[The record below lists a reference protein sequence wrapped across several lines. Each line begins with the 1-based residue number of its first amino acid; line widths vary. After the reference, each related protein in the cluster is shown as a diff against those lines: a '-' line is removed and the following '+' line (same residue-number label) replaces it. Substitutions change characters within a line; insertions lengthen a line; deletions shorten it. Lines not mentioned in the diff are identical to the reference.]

1 MCVNWRAAL
10 IVDRQSMLMHG
21 RMRIV
26 ELLLGEAGQPGLI
39 GRATLERGEDLVL
52 PGLLQILGVR
62 MVDRVWYWI
71 WHVLASRH
79 RQPSSFL
86 PAGLHVWGFRIH
98 QVIRGKEGLMR
109 VLPTGH
115 SVANRADIRLVTNS
129 LLLEDSGEIFVSLE
143 TLVFSLIAR

>member
-1 MCVNWRAAL
+1 MCVNWRAVL

-52 PGLLQILGVR
+52 PGLLQILGVC

-98 QVIRGKEGLMR
+98 QAIRRKGLMR
-109 VLPTGH
+109 VLHTGH
-115 SVANRADIRLVTNS
+115 SVANRADIWLVTNS
-129 LLLEDSGEIFVSLE
+129 LLLEEGSYFQVKELN
-143 TLVFSLIAR
+143 LLIHHLS